1 MRVLLDCHTVF
12 WWLLDKERLTNAA
25 SVTIESANNE
35 VFVSVATA
43 WEIAIK
49 VGGGKWIAAAPLL
62 DRFEVEMRQSDFRL
76 LPITVPHARAAGLIV
91 SPHRDPFDR
100 LLAAQARIEGMPIV
114 SADPRMLALG
124 AEVIW

>member
-1 MRVLLDCHTVF
+1 MRVLLDSHTVF
-12 WWLLDKERLTNAA
+12 WWLLERERLTSAA
-25 SVTIESANNE
+25 SAAIESANNE

-49 VGGGKWIAAAPLL
+49 VGAGKWVATGSLL
-62 DRFEVEMRQSDFRL
+62 NRFEEEMRQSDFRL
-76 LPITVPHARAAGLIV
+76 LPITVAHARAGGLIV

-100 LLAAQARIEGMPIV
+100 LLAAQVRIEGMPIV
-114 SADPRMLALG
+114 LADPRMLALG